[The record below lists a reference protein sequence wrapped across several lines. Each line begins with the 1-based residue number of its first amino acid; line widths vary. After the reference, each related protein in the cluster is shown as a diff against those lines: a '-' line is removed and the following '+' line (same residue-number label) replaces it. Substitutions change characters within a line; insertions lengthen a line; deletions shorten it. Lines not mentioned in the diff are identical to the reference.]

1 MSKEEILW
9 HYNEFVEIQILVDK
23 KLSKN
28 NLDLNNEEH
37 AEQIVKIIKDT
48 VLEFKNWL

>member
-1 MSKEEILW
+1 MSKDEILW
-9 HYNEFVEIQILVDK
+9 HYNEFVEIRILVDE
-23 KLSKN
+23 KLIKN
-28 NLDLNNEEH
+28 NLDLNNEEQ